1 MKLQV
6 LAVAATLTL
15 LNAAMPVC
23 VDDPAY
29 LAYAVEFLAHPLDP
43 YGFEFGT
50 PLVRPAN
57 LLLVP
62 PVVPYWLALGLSCF
76 GENLLLLK
84 MWLFPFAWILAASA
98 SALLNRFAPSV
109 RVPMLWMAV
118 LSPTILPGF
127 CFMLDVP
134 ALALG
139 LAAIALTIRAT
150 DRDSIRGM
158 ALAGLVAGLA
168 IQTKYNA
175 AVASA
180 AIGVWCLLNRRFVGL
195 AVAGGTAACVAV
207 GWEWFVA
214 VRSGES
220 HFVVHFGQRKG
231 SAAIRFVHLALPTL
245 SQFSGV
251 AAAFAILGL
260 RAAGSRWAF
269 RLGLIVPLGVLVL
282 ILAPSQQPLATSANG
297 KPVLTISN
305 LVYGSWALLASIS
318 FMSITLKLLRGGG
331 IESRFLLAWFAFEL
345 AGCIALSPFPATRRV
360 LGLAFVF
367 AILVART
374 THLAGLHPRTVRLAA
389 LAGIGYAGVF
399 FTTLLMDTTAARSAG
414 LELARRERGV
424 VCHHLTWEGLNYCST
439 REGLPQ
445 LQLNLRVPKV
455 GDHLAV
461 MDVSDLRGFVEIQPW
476 IALERIDVIEIGD
489 GFPLKSLPSFA
500 SERHRSSIARA
511 PASACSSIASS
522 RSSSERQA
530 ETGSS
535 VDWRIG
541 AASSITVIFTGPT
554 TTGPSTSLARA
565 A

>member
-1 MKLQV
+1 MRLQV
-6 LAVAATLTL
+6 FAVAATLTL

-23 VDDPAY
+23 VDDPVY
-29 LAYAVEFLAHPLDP
+29 LAYAAEFRSHPLDP

-84 MWLFPFAWILAASA
+84 LWLFPFAWILAASA
-98 SALLNRFAPSV
+98 SALLNRFAPTI

-139 LAAIALTIRAT
+139 LAAIALAIRAT
-150 DRDSIRGM
+150 DRDSLRGM

-180 AIGVWCLLNRRFVGL
+180 AIGIWCLLNRRFVGL
-195 AVAGGTAACVAV
+195 AVAGGAAACVAL

-214 VRSGES
+214 LRSGES

-245 SQFSGV
+245 SQFSAV
-251 AAAFAILGL
+251 AAVFAVLGL
-260 RAAGSRWAF
+260 RAAEFRWAF
-269 RLGLIVPLGVLVL
+269 RLGLLVPLGVLVL
-282 ILAPSQQPLATSANG
+282 ILAPSQQPIATSASG

-305 LVYGSWALLASIS
+305 LVYGSWALLALTS
-318 FMSITLKLLRGGG
+318 FCTVSLKLFRSGG

-360 LGLAFVF
+360 MGLAFVF
-367 AILVART
+367 ALLVARSA
-374 THLAGLHPRTVRLAA
+374 HLASLHPRTVRLAA
-389 LAGIGYAGVF
+389 LAGVSYAGVF
-399 FTTLLMDTTAARSAG
+399 FVTLLLDTTAARSAG
-414 LELARRERGV
+414 TELARRERGA
-424 VCHHLTWEGLNYCST
+424 VCHQFTWHGVDYYST

-461 MDVSDLRGFVEIQPW
+461 LDVSDLRSVVEGQPW
-476 IALERIDVIEIGD
+476 IALEPIDVIEIGD
-489 GFPLKSLPSFA
+489 GFPLKTLPSFA
-500 SERHRSSIARA
+500 SGATPLEHRS
-511 PASACSSIASS
+511 
-522 RSSSERQA
+522 
-530 ETGSS
+530 G
-535 VDWRIG
+535 VRIRVLIYRIV
-541 AASSITVIFTGPT
+541 AIR
-554 TTGPSTSLARA
+554 L
-565 A
+565 